1 MNRQFLFIKSA
12 TESIALPVDSF
23 SHAEYTSDTTVSSYF
38 NAIRS
43 GKDASVKVVLTVS
56 SGKANDVVS
65 AITSQ
70 VAAGNAPVIKMDDV
84 TNVFHIKNVTGIT
97 SITTTESPSITTGPT
112 GATGPTG
119 PAGAAG
125 ADGAAGAAGSDATGL
140 GGTDQ
145 TLTGDRSISIGGSNS
160 LSVKC
165 GNSNTLTPFS
175 ITPDANNPATIAFNG
190 DLRFDSGLTSGGVLK
205 LEEFAGSG
213 NNFVALKAPTSLAA
227 DATFVLPATDGTAN
241 QVLKTDGSG
250 NFGFSDH
257 AAKTYSS
264 ISCGFFDDI
273 GTGTHYLPL
282 NGAPTEQAS
291 DNNSYTDW
299 VCPCDIVVK
308 SVQMR
313 FSNLSG
319 NGDITMTVEK
329 DAIGASVDTDVESEV
344 VSVTSTDDQDVV
356 HFLFD
361 NAALSKGE
369 KLKIKILASS
379 DVTGTGNIFA
389 VVVYEANWST
399 RYTQASGV
407 ISS

>member
-119 PAGAAG
+119 PTGAAG
-125 ADGAAGAAGSDATGL
+125 ADGAAGAAGADATGL

-145 TLTGDRSISIGGSNS
+145 TLSASRLINQNGENLELDVNGGEFM
-160 LSVKC
+160 VDD
-165 GNSNTLTPFS
+165 LTHRYML
-175 ITPDANNPATIAFNG
+175 A
-190 DLRFDSGLTSGGVLK
+190 TSGELTLQGLQ
-205 LEEFAGSG
+205 F
-213 NNFVALKAPTSLAA
+213 PT
-227 DATFVLPATDGTAN
+227 TDGSAN
-241 QVLKTDGSG
+241 QVLKTNGSG
-250 NFGFSDH
+250 LLGFSDH

-319 NGDITMTVEK
+319 NGNITMTVEK
-329 DAIGASVDTDVESEV
+329 DAIGASVDTDIESEV